1 MKKIIVSLLATVAV
15 CLSASAQTTPRDVY
29 YVNLKSGGVH
39 TVHNAISGASYDL
52 NCSEVH
58 NIGIDNNHNVYV
70 LTTDANYAN
79 HFVDTYTLW
88 KNGKA
93 YQKFHAASSDQYYS
107 SIAMK
112 VVGNDVVVAA
122 VESKKFNSRGYQA
135 RLVGWVNGVQKYQTE
150 WERKSLKRE
159 QFQGFCEI
167 QGSGLSAKA
176 VVAKN
181 FNSLGD
187 YDFESRV
194 FYVAAVDY
202 VNGDIY
208 ATGWGEREYSV
219 TPAGRAKQYLVRRC
233 PRVWKNG
240 KEIVQQYENRTG
252 AAWTINVMRGGQSI
266 LTAGHQRNRM
276 CGWDGNKDMVVNY
289 DGEGEAQILKE
300 AVVFNGIVDGVPVF
314 TRLFIDD
321 AHRLYYVNTGK
332 NGNQKP
338 AGLVSGG
345 FFSDVVVVGS
355 TFYALDYSSNRICK
369 IVGTNW
375 MKNQWEVIKLCE
387 TDRSVD
393 KYCLLAVHN

>member
-1 MKKIIVSLLATVAV
+1 MKKIIVSLLAAFAL
-15 CLSASAQTTPRDVY
+15 CICASAQTPRDVY
-29 YVNLKSGGVH
+29 YVFQKTGGC
-39 TVHNAISGASYDL
+39 TVVNANTGASYDL
-52 NCSEVH
+52 LGLPL
-58 NIGIDNNHNVYV
+58 NIGIDDNHNVYV
-70 LTTDANYAN
+70 LTRNIDPEYYCLAQGFT
-79 HFVDTYTLW
+79 VW
-88 KNGKA
+88 KNGKVWMPLTGV
-93 YQKFHAASSDQYYS
+93 SDNQYYS
-107 SIAMK
+107 SMAMK
-112 VVGNDVVVAA
+112 VVGNNVVVTG
-122 VESKKFNSRGYQA
+122 VEVKPFNSKGFEA
-135 RLVGWVNGVQKYQTE
+135 RLVGWVNRDRVFDTE

-167 QGSGLSAKA
+167 SGSGTSAK
-176 VVAKN
+176 VVPAKN
-181 FNSLGD
+181 FNSINND
-187 YDFESRV
+187 DIRSWV

-208 ATGWGEREYSV
+208 ATGWGEREYTV

-240 KEIVQQYENRTG
+240 KEIIQQYENRTG
-252 AAWTINVMRGGQSI
+252 AAWTINVMRGGQNI
-266 LTAGHQRNRM
+266 LTAGHERNRL

-289 DGEGEAQILKE
+289 DGEGEAQVLKE
-300 AVVFNGIVDGVPVF
+300 AAVFNGMVDGVPMF

-321 AHRLYYVNTGK
+321 ANRLYYVNTGK

-375 MKNQWEVIKLCE
+375 MKNEWEVIKLCG
-387 TDRSVD
+387 TDRSVN
-393 KYCLLAVHN
+393 KMCFLAVHN